1 MNVFSKMLITLL
13 IPMMLLG
20 CEDHDE
26 FDPNQQAFG
35 LADNCYKLSHG
46 NKYLGNPYGEHAS
59 HFNGYTFT

>member
-1 MNVFSKMLITLL
+1 
-13 IPMMLLG
+13 MMLLG